1 MDGRWLEGFCGF
13 VVAGWG
19 MGVGKKYFWMR
30 AEEARLVE
38 LWRRGI
44 RDFKVLGKELGRT
57 PRATEMK
64 LQRLGVVE
72 GERKIS
78 STTTAVKSRDL
89 FTHEE
94 TLKIL
99 AGALEAL
106 REPGLHRLEL
116 QHLRIL
122 ADIAQTYD
130 GVLEKFERWVEIE
143 RRLLEMDKEIEEL
156 QKTYQVQSEFS
167 RVQT

>member
-1 MDGRWLEGFCGF
+1 
-13 VVAGWG
+13 
-19 MGVGKKYFWMR
+19 VGKKYFWTR

-38 LWRRGI
+38 LWRSGI

-57 PRATEMK
+57 PRAIEMK
-64 LQRLGVVE
+64 LTRLGVVE
-72 GERKIS
+72 VERKIS
-78 STTTAVKSRDL
+78 STTTAVTSRDL

-106 REPGLHRLEL
+106 REPGLDRLEL
-116 QHLRIL
+116 QRLRIL

-143 RRLLEMDKEIEEL
+143 DRLLEMDKQIKEL
-156 QKTYQVQSEFS
+156 QQAQTVQP
-167 RVQT
+167 